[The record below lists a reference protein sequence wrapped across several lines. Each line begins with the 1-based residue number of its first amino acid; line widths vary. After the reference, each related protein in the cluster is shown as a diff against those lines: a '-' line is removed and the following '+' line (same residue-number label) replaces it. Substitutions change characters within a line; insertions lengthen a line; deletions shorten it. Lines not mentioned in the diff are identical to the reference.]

1 MQIYAIE
8 PGKLLRIGG
17 PAAVRVIEGE
27 VYVMGKVYGPDS
39 KFTVLRARKVIV
51 KPRTAAKL
59 EITLGPDGS
68 VEEARPDEE
77 VIDIWEDTIN
87 KLDLRGIT
95 VILGA
100 MDVGKT
106 TLTVMLANKVANNG
120 KRVGIIDADL
130 GQNDLGP
137 PATVDAAILEPG
149 QAITHLRMLRPV
161 KAMFLKTTSVE
172 RVWQDVIAAVKKL
185 TDYLTQSEGVSSVIV
200 NTDGWIS
207 TERAIEYKTSL
218 VEKLEP
224 TNVIVIKRADEA
236 DALIRALQ
244 EKFGQK
250 TNIVTLPAP
259 PAARVRSKEDRRIHR
274 EMGYGKYLTP
284 PRDVSLDL
292 KAVPIVNFPICA
304 GTTLTNEFINLVK
317 KTVKHSLAYCELIGG
332 CVVAVA
338 TDLQKKDPEIHDMPG
353 GGKVIILPQGWERG
367 LLVGLEDD
375 SNFLLALG
383 RLKKIY
389 YNTRKAIVTISR
401 TFTDL
406 NKVHHIRLGM
416 IRLNDQFEEIEKVN
430 YITKLENLVQGRRTR
445 Q

>member
-27 VYVMGKVYGPDS
+27 VYVMGKIYGPDS
-39 KFTVLRARKVIV
+39 RFTVLRARKVIV

-68 VEEARPDEE
+68 VEEARPEEE
-77 VIDIWEDTIN
+77 VVDIWEDTIS
-87 KLDLRGIT
+87 KLNLDGVTI
-95 VILGA
+95 ILGA

-106 TLTVMLANKVANNG
+106 TLTVMLANKIANNN

-172 RVWQDVIAAVKKL
+172 RVWQDVITAVKKL
-185 TDYLTQSEGVSSVIV
+185 SNYLLEVEKVSSVIV

-207 TERAIEYKTSL
+207 TERAVEYKTSL

-224 TNVIVIKRADEA
+224 SNVIVIKRADEA
-236 DALIRALQ
+236 DNLLKSLQ
-244 EKFGQK
+244 ERVCGRV
-250 TNIVTLPAP
+250 NIVVLPAP
-259 PAARVRSKEDRRIHR
+259 PAARIRSKEDRRIHR

-284 PRDVSLDL
+284 PRDVSIDL
-292 KAVPIVNFPICA
+292 KSVPIINFPICA
-304 GTTLTNEFINLVK
+304 GTPLGQDLLGLVK
-317 KTVKHSLAYCELIGG
+317 RVVRQNIIHCELIGG
-332 CVVAVA
+332 CMVAVVP
-338 TDLQKKDPEIHDMPG
+338 TLQKKDPEILDMPA
-353 GGKVIILPQGWERG
+353 GGKVILLPQGWERG
-367 LLVGLEDD
+367 LLVGLEDEN
-375 SNFLLALG
+375 NFLLALG

-389 YNTRKAIVTISR
+389 YNNAKAIVTVSKN
-401 TFTDL
+401 FTDL
-406 NKVHHIRLGM
+406 SRVHHIRLGM
-416 IRLNDQFEEIEKVN
+416 IRLNEQFEEMEKVN
-430 YITKLENLVQGRRTR
+430 YITRLENLVLSKRGK
-445 Q
+445 